1 MTVNDKPSEG
11 TITLRSAELP
21 ARSTHSLRIDGTF
34 VLIAGADLKTVDVN
48 LKLAEGIKVKI
59 GPVELSVG
67 QIAPAFGDPFKQS
80 FGLSGSKPLDTIQK
94 VEFVDDKGEIIESS
108 AGGSGSFGF
117 GMNMTYSKS
126 WQIATDAKT
135 SKARVSYFSRTEP
148 VNLPCKLTFGLEL

>member
-21 ARSTHSLRIDGTF
+21 ARSTNSLRIDGTF

-94 VEFVDDKGEIIESS
+94 VEFLDDKGEIIESS
-108 AGGSGSFGF
+108 ESGSGSFGF
-117 GMNMTYSKS
+117 GENMTYSKS

-135 SKARVSYFSRTEP
+135 LNARVSYFSRTEP